1 MALLVSSSEAKTT
14 CVGSSKKCRNKGVAG
29 FPSETIT
36 QKIPRNQILQEFL
49 ETFETAHA
57 MRNND
62 TPNYVV
68 TKEEF
73 EEYYNNISASIDNDE
88 YFETMM
94 NNAWKLTEESR
105 MGMGKK
111 GWAGEK
117 GAGAGAGG
125 ARGGA
130 RGAARGGQQQEEG
143 VAANATEAQLMEHIR
158 TKIAARGA
166 RGIRG
171 IAKKFKIA
179 DDNDSKSLDQ
189 GEFKKAMHDFRIG
202 LNDKQVGVAF
212 QIFDRDGSGE
222 ISYDEFLR
230 SVRGDMNESRIALCK
245 KAYKIMDKDG
255 SGLLDIND
263 IRQNYNAKQH
273 PDVKSGKKTEDE
285 ILGEFLDTF
294 EDHFCDMK
302 GNADSRDGK
311 ITMREWIEYYNNV
324 SMSIDRDD
332 YFQLMMNNT
341 WNLDGSRVTKKG
353 WGGEV

>member
-1 MALLVSSSEAKTT
+1 
-14 CVGSSKKCRNKGVAG
+14 
-29 FPSETIT
+29 
-36 QKIPRNQILQEFL
+36 
-49 ETFETAHA
+49 
-57 MRNND
+57 
-62 TPNYVV
+62 
-68 TKEEF
+68 
-73 EEYYNNISASIDNDE
+73 
-88 YFETMM
+88 
-94 NNAWKLTEESR
+94 
-105 MGMGKK
+105 
-111 GWAGEK
+111 
-117 GAGAGAGG
+117 
-125 ARGGA
+125 
-130 RGAARGGQQQEEG
+130 
-143 VAANATEAQLMEHIR
+143 MEHIR